1 MHGKLTFE
9 RFVWIVAEAKDKGVD
24 EVEPVISRRRAEAA
38 LVGDVDELVLYPEP
52 VEEAA
57 RCCAA
62 IIRERPLPCDNKR
75 VAWDCMLDML
85 TRCPWAPIDPDRK
98 KISAKLDGLG
108 DGTLAEDQLVCWVR
122 RQVAL
127 AELARGCPEEVRA

>member
-1 MHGKLTFE
+1 MHGKLTFQ
-9 RFVWIVAEAKDKGVD
+9 RFVLVVAEAKQKGVD
-24 EVEPVISRRRAEAA
+24 EVEPAISKSKAEAA
-38 LVGDVDELVLYPEP
+38 LESPFDEMILYPEP
-52 VEEAA
+52 VEQAA

-75 VAWDCMLDML
+75 VAWNCMLEML
-85 TRCPWAPIDPDRK
+85 TRYPWAPIDPDRK

-108 DGTLAEDQLVCWVR
+108 DGTVEEDEFVRWVR

-127 AELARGCPEEVRA
+127 AEISREGPEEVRA

>member
-24 EVEPVISRRRAEAA
+24 EVEPLISRRRAEAA
-38 LVGDVDELVLYPEP
+38 LGGRADELVLYPEP
-52 VEEAA
+52 VEDAA

-85 TRCPWAPIDPDRK
+85 TRCPWAPIDPPRK

-108 DGTLAEDQLVCWVR
+108 DEKIGEEEF
-122 RQVAL
+122 VAWIRKKVAQ
-127 AELARGCPEEVRA
+127 AELSRYTQGDVRA